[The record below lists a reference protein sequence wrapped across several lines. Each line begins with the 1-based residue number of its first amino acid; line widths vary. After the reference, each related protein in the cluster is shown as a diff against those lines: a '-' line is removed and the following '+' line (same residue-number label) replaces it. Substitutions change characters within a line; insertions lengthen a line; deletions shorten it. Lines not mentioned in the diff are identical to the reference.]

1 MRILKSLALLA
12 AIVPAPAVLAH
23 GNEHEDAHEI
33 QISMGEMYFKVEG
46 QAQGEPLRLEVG
58 ERYELVFVN
67 EGAMLHE
74 VLLGRDVVEE
84 QGIPSGY
91 QEHLLREIEVGMEVE
106 IEAEG
111 ASRALEVEAFGLEE
125 LELDPAVS
133 VAVSFELPADRK
145 GSWELGCFVPG
156 HYEAGMKLPII
167 VE

>member
-1 MRILKSLALLA
+1 
-12 AIVPAPAVLAH
+12 
-23 GNEHEDAHEI
+23 
-33 QISMGEMYFKVEG
+33 
-46 QAQGEPLRLEVG
+46 
-58 ERYELVFVN
+58 
-67 EGAMLHE
+67 MLF
-74 VLLGRDVVEE
+74 R
-84 QGIPSGY
+84 SGY

-106 IEAEG
+106 IEAGG